1 MSAIYYDPDDG
12 PWTAEE
18 VQTLLRLMPKNT
30 SRIHV
35 HFEYHDTKFNADLP
49 FVKAAFDKST
59 TNLTTHQGVTLLDT
73 TLTESVIKGLFT
85 LIATKPSY
93 AIKTIRLLYD
103 TSVIDLDIREEKEI
117 KILGDIQVP
126 TALECKA
133 AVSSIKK
140 YTHVFQ
146 KDSFM

>member
-1 MSAIYYDPDDG
+1 MSEIIYDPDDG

-35 HFEYHDTKFNADLP
+35 QFEYHDVKFNAELP
-49 FVKAAFDKST
+49 FLKDTLKKST
-59 TNLTTHQGVTLLDT
+59 TNLTTHKGVTLLDT
-73 TLTESVIKGLFT
+73 PINESVIKGLFT

-103 TSVIDLDIREEKEI
+103 NGTIDLDIREEKEI
-117 KILGDIQVP
+117 KILGEITVP
-126 TALECKA
+126 TALECKK
-133 AVSSIKK
+133 AVPSVKK
-140 YTHVFQ
+140 YSHAFL
-146 KDSFM
+146 KDNFM